1 MSEQEAQATTTTEST
16 QRKRRVIVGH
26 VRSAKMDKTIVV
38 QAARLQKHPKYGKF
52 YQRYKRYKAHDEKNE
67 CEAGDLVEIIESQ
80 PISKEKCFRVQRIV
94 EKVKKAS

>member
-1 MSEQEAQATTTTEST
+1 MSEQETKATAAEVI

-26 VRSAKMDKTIVV
+26 VKSSKMDKTIVV

-52 YQRYKRYKAHDEKNE
+52 YQVYKSYKAHDEKNE
-67 CEAGDLVEIIESQ
+67 CEDGDLVEIIESQ
-80 PISKEKCFRVQRIV
+80 PISKQKSFRLQRIV